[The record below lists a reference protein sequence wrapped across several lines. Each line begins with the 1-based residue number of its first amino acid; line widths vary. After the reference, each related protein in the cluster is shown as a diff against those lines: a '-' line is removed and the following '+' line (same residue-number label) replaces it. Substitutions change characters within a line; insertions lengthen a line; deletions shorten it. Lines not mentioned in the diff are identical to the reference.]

1 MRGIVATI
9 KVKEGMAKDFE
20 EAAMKLVVAVNE
32 NEPDCLLYQ
41 LYRTGDKHTYVFMER
56 YKDEAATEFHRNSDH
71 FKTLGAAMGPFMAG
85 RPDVV
90 RMEEVA

>member
-20 EAAMKLVVAVNE
+20 AAAMKLVSAVNE

-41 LYRTGDKHTYVFMER
+41 LYRTDDDHTYIFMER

-71 FKTLGAAMGPFMAG
+71 FKKLGAAMGPFMAG
-85 RPDVV
+85 RPEGI
-90 RMEEVA
+90 RMEEV

>member
-20 EAAMKLVVAVNE
+20 EAAMKLVSAVNE

-41 LYRTGDKHTYVFMER
+41 LYRTDDEHTYVFMER
-56 YKDEAATEFHRNSDH
+56 YKDEAATEFHRNSEH